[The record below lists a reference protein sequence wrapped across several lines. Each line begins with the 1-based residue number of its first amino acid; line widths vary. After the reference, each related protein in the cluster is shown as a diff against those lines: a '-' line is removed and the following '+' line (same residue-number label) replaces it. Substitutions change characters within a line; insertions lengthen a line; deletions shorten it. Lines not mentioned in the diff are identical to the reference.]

1 MKYRAIVICLSL
13 FFATI
18 AHAEVKQV
26 RLAQFGQSKFLLY
39 LPLYVAMKAG
49 YLKDEGIEVSLV
61 FAGNDDQTFAAVA
74 SGATQFAVGDPIF
87 TAIAAERG
95 FRAKTV
101 ALLIE
106 KLALYGYT
114 NSKEIPPIVN
124 PHQLSSLRVGS
135 FPSPSTTFTLLSRLN
150 SGITPPMKIVQG
162 AHGTQLGLLTSQ
174 RVDIALDLEPTVSI
188 AEAAGNR
195 VVLDLG
201 RFTEPAAITGL
212 MTSQKVI
219 DQDPALVQGFVSAL
233 QRALRLIDT
242 DRAKVISIAQGLF
255 PDIDPQI
262 IERAFDRLRLSG
274 CYPKRVEIP
283 EQHWRTSQQ
292 IRVERG
298 DLQKIQPL
306 DVAVDNRFASKVP
319 SL

>member
-1 MKYRAIVICLSL
+1 MKYRAVIISIFLL
-13 FFATI
+13 FAVI
-18 AHAEVKQV
+18 AKAEVKQV

-39 LPLYVAMKAG
+39 LPLYVAMEAG
-49 YLKDEGIEVSLV
+49 FLKDEGIEVSLV
-61 FAGNDDQTFAAVA
+61 FAGNDDQTFATIA
-74 SGATQFAVGDPIF
+74 SGTTQFAVGDPIF

-101 ALLIE
+101 ALMIE

-114 NSKEIPPIVN
+114 NRKELNPISDPN
-124 PHQLSSLRVGS
+124 ELSSLRVGS

-150 SGITPPMKIVQG
+150 GGIKPPMKIVQG
-162 AHGTQLGLLTSQ
+162 AHGTQLGLLTSNQ
-174 RVDIALDLEPTVSI
+174 VDIALDLEPTVSI

-195 VVLDLG
+195 VVLDLA

-219 DQDPALVQGFVSAL
+219 DQDPALVKGFVAAL

-242 DRAKVISIAQGLF
+242 DRAKIISIAQGLF
-255 PDIDPQI
+255 PDLDPQV
-262 IERAFDRLRLSG
+262 IERAVDRLRLSG
-274 CYPKRVEIP
+274 CYPKRVNIP
-283 EQHWRTSQQ
+283 EQHWKISQQ

-306 DVAVDNRFASKVP
+306 EMAVDNRFASGAQ
-319 SL
+319 